1 MQPSPVPCSLEA
13 RAQSCADRRF
23 LSASQGKS
31 QGCQSTQTPPA
42 LLARRWPLRSPEVWG
57 QEGGGTQPGP
67 ELQPPDKTWAGGCS
81 SQDLAWALKTWVLRK

>member
-1 MQPSPVPCSLEA
+1 MRPSPVPRSLEA

-23 LSASQGKS
+23 HSASQGES

-42 LLARRWPLRSPEVWG
+42 LLARHWPLRSSDVWG
-57 QEGGGTQPGP
+57 QGGGGSQPGP
-67 ELQPPDKTWAGGCS
+67 ELRPPAETWAGGCS